1 MINIKH
7 VFSIIFILALVNAC
21 TYQRI
26 NLPDQKRFFIQEIN
40 VSGDSRSAFIIKKKI
55 NRFSNVESKNKI
67 IINIGLD
74 KIRDIEEKNIQNK
87 ITKYK
92 VKLSAQVEIKEL
104 LNNNTLK
111 RFYSNEKVYDVAEQY
126 STTVNNAKNADKE
139 LIDSLVDQILDELKI
154 YYN

>member
-1 MINIKH
+1 MLNVKIILL
-7 VFSIIFILALVNAC
+7 SIFIFIFINNC

-55 NRFSNVESKNKI
+55 NRFSNKESENRI
-67 IINIGLD
+67 ILNIKLTKKKD
-74 KIRDIEEKNIQNK
+74 VLEKNIQNK

-92 VKLSAQVEIKEL
+92 VGLSAEVEIREL
-104 LNNNTLK
+104 GREKKLV
-111 RFYSNEKVYDVAEQY
+111 RFYSNERSYDVDDQY
-126 STTVNNAKNADKE
+126 TVTVNNAKNIDKE
-139 LIDSLVDQILDELKI
+139 LINLIVTKILDELRI

>member
-74 KIRDIEEKNIQNK
+74 KIRDIQEKNIQNK